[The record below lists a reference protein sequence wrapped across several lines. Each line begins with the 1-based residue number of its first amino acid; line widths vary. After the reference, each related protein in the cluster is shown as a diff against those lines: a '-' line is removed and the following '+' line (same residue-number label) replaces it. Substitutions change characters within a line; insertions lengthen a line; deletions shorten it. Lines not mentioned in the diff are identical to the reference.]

1 MRWWIL
7 LASLPMAC
15 DGTLVPLERVDLVDV
30 TDQSGLQFVTTC
42 GSDPST
48 QIVEVNGPG
57 VCLLDADGDG
67 DLDVFI
73 ANGATIAA
81 PEDGPGSKLF
91 RNLLRESGKLQFQ
104 DATTAFGIDITRWAT
119 SATAADFDADGDQ
132 DLYVTC
138 IGSDI
143 LLRNDDSV
151 FVDITHEAG
160 IDVPDWS
167 TGAAI
172 GDVDGDGDLDVYV
185 TRYVAWD
192 FSAPPVPSVAFRGQD
207 VLSGPAGLTPL
218 SDTLLLNQGNCM
230 FLQAPL
236 PAVTPSFGLNAVI
249 LDLNGDGRGE
259 ILVGNDGMNNQLL
272 DFDNGRGWKDTA
284 QERGFATNMAGS
296 PQATMGLAIG
306 DVTSNGEADVFSSNF
321 SSDTNTLLVQETGDF
336 IDRTN
341 AYAIGSPSRSSL
353 GWTSRFIDLDHDG
366 DEDLLT
372 LNGHVYPNATAAS
385 MDSTYR
391 QRPLVLLRDGNRF
404 TPLRA
409 STGWLAGERLDRAA
423 AFGDLD
429 RDGDLDLVTAELHG
443 SVRVIEN
450 QVAPGTRQG
459 IIIRLRDELPGSSNP
474 DAIGARITAWTGDTD
489 LRAGWILPTSP
500 FQGCSAPQWHTSVKV
515 GEPKI
520 FVRVL
525 WPDGKST
532 RHAAEVKPEV
542 TIQRPPPS
550 PPRTS
555 S

>member
-1 MRWWIL
+1 MRRWIL
-7 LASLPMAC
+7 LAALPMAC
-15 DGTLVPLERVDLVDV
+15 DGTPVPPGSVDLVDI

-57 VCLLDADGDG
+57 VCLLDSDDDG

-73 ANGATIAA
+73 ANGATMDA

-91 RNLLRESGKLQFQ
+91 RNLLVESGKLQFE
-104 DATTAFGIDITRWAT
+104 DATAEFGIDITRWAT

-143 LLRNDDSV
+143 LLRNDGSV
-151 FVDITHEAG
+151 FVDITQEAG

-218 SDTLLLNQGNCM
+218 PDAMLINQGNCT
-230 FLQAPL
+230 FLRIPL

-249 LDLNGDGRGE
+249 LDLNGDSRGE
-259 ILVGNDGMNNQLL
+259 ILVGNDGMNNQML
-272 DFDNGRGWKDTA
+272 DFDNGRGWKDIA
-284 QERGFATNMAGS
+284 QKRGFATNMAGS

-306 DVTSNGEADVFSSNF
+306 DVTSNRRADVFSSNF
-321 SSDTNTLLVQETGDF
+321 SSDTNTLLVQEAGDF

-404 TPLRA
+404 TPLQT

-443 SVRVIEN
+443 PVRVIEN
-450 QVAPGTRQG
+450 RGACATRRG
-459 IIIRLRDELPGSSNP
+459 VIIRLHDEFPGSSNP
-474 DAIGARITAWTGDTD
+474 DAIGARITAWTGDAG

-515 GEPKI
+515 GIPKLL
-520 FVRVL
+520 VRVL

-532 RHAAEVKPEV
+532 LHAAEVKPEI
-542 TIQRPPPS
+542 TIQRRPPRPPS
-550 PPRTS
+550 AGS
-555 S
+555 